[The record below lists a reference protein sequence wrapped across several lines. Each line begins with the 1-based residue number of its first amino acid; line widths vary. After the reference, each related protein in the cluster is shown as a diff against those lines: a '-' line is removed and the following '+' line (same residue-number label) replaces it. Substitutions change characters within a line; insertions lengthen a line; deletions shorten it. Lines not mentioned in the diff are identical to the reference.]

1 MKNLLFSFNKE
12 SYDAAKTRYAT
23 AIYKANQSG
32 FVDESIADAHVRL
45 AAIVSRD
52 EDTKEI
58 IRHFTCAQEI
68 YESLYRDQKAKKENV
83 NHLGKKI
90 IEVMTSIANCCENA
104 NDIDGA
110 LLAHKHVINRAERY
124 FPDDVS
130 LNVKVVNSY
139 VYALSF
145 TANDNEKALRMLNYI
160 ISQYSE
166 DSIDTEVMQSFVI
179 KGKILLSQ
187 CRSTNERAMKEI
199 LAKEAEDCFTK
210 VIKIYKM
217 HPAKYSSD
225 EMASLIKLN
234 RNAREIK
241 NEIENEKN
249 ALVATESTHKEIND
263 KNAEPAGFDTYH
275 ADDDSRCSY
284 RSKEAVQKTKRRNRA
299 DSDSICTSE
308 ADASNGINLCY
319 GCQWFFDIND
329 A

>member
-1 MKNLLFSFNKE
+1 M
-12 SYDAAKTRYAT
+12 DR
-23 AIYKANQSG
+23 
-32 FVDESIADAHVRL
+32 
-45 AAIVSRD
+45 
-52 EDTKEI
+52 
-58 IRHFTCAQEI
+58 
-68 YESLYRDQKAKKENV
+68 KAKKEDV
-83 NHLGKKI
+83 SHLGKKI
-90 IEVMTSIANCCENA
+90 IEVMTSIANCYENA
-104 NDIDGA
+104 LDIDGA

-139 VYALSF
+139 AYALSF

-187 CRSTNERAMKEI
+187 CRSANEHAMKEK
-199 LAKEAEDCFTK
+199 LAKEAEDCFMK

-225 EMASLIKLN
+225 EMASLIVLN

-241 NEIENEKN
+241 NDIENGII
-249 ALVATESTHKEIND
+249 ALVAPENTRNEING
-263 KNAEPAGFDTYH
+263 NNVEPTDFDNDL
-275 ADDDSRCSY
+275 ADDDSRWSY
-284 RSKEAVQKTKRRNRA
+284 RSKEGVKKNERRNRA

-319 GCQWFFDIND
+319 ACQWFFDIND